1 MTTERY
7 KKKKMVN
14 ITIGFSDINTEEK
27 NYAENKW
34 NPSQSKSRIILRKVK
49 VVQIFVEK
57 RRDRVKIKMTPLPV
71 RILRIFSNFFNRV
84 RQSIWQPLTT
94 DLIQFPIST
103 VTDISGITISNS
115 SRESI
120 VKNMKGE
127 GTMRSIFTSKIS
139 TMKSDDGMKDLKRIS
154 DFSTSYDYPTKFN
167 LELELKM

>member
-1 MTTERY
+1 
-7 KKKKMVN
+7 
-14 ITIGFSDINTEEK
+14 
-27 NYAENKW
+27 
-34 NPSQSKSRIILRKVK
+34 
-49 VVQIFVEK
+49 
-57 RRDRVKIKMTPLPV
+57 MTPLPV

-127 GTMRSIFTSKIS
+127 GTTRSIFTIKIS
-139 TMKSDDGMKDLKRIS
+139 TMKSDDGMEDSKRIS

>member
-1 MTTERY
+1 MKSVAIEIVNNFKGLGGANIYR
-7 KKKKMVN
+7 KKEGSSKNKDDIFTGKN
-14 ITIGFSDINTEEK
+14 IK
-27 NYAENKW
+27 
-34 NPSQSKSRIILRKVK
+34 
-49 VVQIFVEK
+49 
-57 RRDRVKIKMTPLPV
+57 
-71 RILRIFSNFFNRV
+71 NFFNDRI

-127 GTMRSIFTSKIS
+127 GTTRSIFTTKIN
-139 TMKSDDGMKDLKRIS
+139 TMKSDDGMEDSKRIS

>member
-1 MTTERY
+1 MKSVAIEIVNNFKGLGGANICR
-7 KKKKMVN
+7 KKEGSSKNKDDIFTGKN
-14 ITIGFSDINTEEK
+14 IK
-27 NYAENKW
+27 
-34 NPSQSKSRIILRKVK
+34 
-49 VVQIFVEK
+49 
-57 RRDRVKIKMTPLPV
+57 
-71 RILRIFSNFFNRV
+71 NFFNDRI

-127 GTMRSIFTSKIS
+127 GTTRSIFTIKIN
-139 TMKSDDGMKDLKRIS
+139 TMKSDDGMEDFKRIS